1 MASLAIRRYHP
12 VLMAGSQMRNVV
24 GVGGIVAIV
33 GAVSCLSGQ
42 GASAQP
48 QVTPRLALVGGT
60 LLQGPNGET
69 VRDSVVL
76 IDGDRIAQVGT
87 VETLRVPP
95 GYQRVSTEGMTVLP
109 GLWDMHTHLQYS
121 ASADL
126 NGWNAR
132 YLPQM
137 ERVIMPAIAEQL
149 LLAGVTSA
157 RDMMAPI
164 DAILNVRARIAR
176 NEIPGPTMYVAG
188 ALLEHAPPAG
198 AESYR
203 WPVSGVDDARAKVN
217 RLADR
222 KVDVIKLLCVPD
234 MAQAEADAVVRQA
247 HERGLMVAAHGRTDD
262 EIRKCLAA
270 GVDDLQHLS
279 PQAELPDDIV
289 AAIRAR
295 VRQGP
300 PLYWTPTVGGP
311 INNRYLRDDPE
322 PLDDPSWQRGLPRQ
336 AVDDVRSSLRD
347 FPRLLKERPAQVA
360 QDEPLYRRKFSQLR
374 GAGVEL
380 LVGTDSGNP
389 GHFHPYATWLELDA
403 WVNHFGIQP
412 ADAIRR
418 ATLLA
423 ARVMKVERDYGT
435 VEAGKYADIIAVKGD
450 PLRQIAVLR
459 DVAYVFKH
467 GRRYK

>member
-1 MASLAIRRYHP
+1 M
-12 VLMAGSQMRNVV
+12 
-24 GVGGIVAIV
+24 
-33 GAVSCLSGQ
+33 
-42 GASAQP
+42 
-48 QVTPRLALVGGT
+48 
-60 LLQGPNGET
+60 LQGPNGGT

-76 IDGDRIAQVGT
+76 IDGARIAQVGT
-87 VETLRVPP
+87 VATLPVPS
-95 GYQRVSTEGMTVLP
+95 GYRSVSTQGMTVLP
-109 GLWDMHTHLQYS
+109 GLWDLHTHLQYS

-126 NGWNAR
+126 NAWNAK

-157 RDMMAPI
+157 RDMMAPL
-164 DAILNVRARIAR
+164 DSILNVKARIAR
-176 NEIPGPTMYVAG
+176 GELPGPTMYVAG

-203 WPVSGVDDARAKVN
+203 WPVAGVADAKAKVD

-234 MAQAEADAVVRQA
+234 MTQDEADAVVRQA
-247 HERGLMVAAHGRTDD
+247 HARGLMVAAHGRADD
-262 EIRKCLAA
+262 EIRKCLEA

-279 PQAELPDDIV
+279 PQAALPDDIV
-289 AAIRAR
+289 ARIRER

-300 PLYWTPTVGGP
+300 PLYWTPTVGAP

-322 PLDDPSWQRGLPRQ
+322 PLDDPAWRRGLPQ
-336 AVDDVRSSLRD
+336 QVVDDVRATLRD
-347 FPRLLKERPAQVA
+347 FPRLLRERPAQVA
-360 QDEPLYRRKFSQLR
+360 QDEALYKRKFFQLR
-374 GAGVEL
+374 DAGVEL

-389 GHFHPYATWLELDA
+389 GHFHPHATWLELDA
-403 WVNHFGIQP
+403 WVNHFGVEP

-418 ATLLA
+418 ATVLA

-435 VEAGKYADIIAVKGD
+435 VEAGKYADVIAVRGD
-450 PLRQIAVLR
+450 PLTHIDVLR
-459 DVAYVFKH
+459 DVSYVFKH